1 MAKKKKKKDSY
12 FSAYGF
18 LSLVEPDASVTDA
31 IADYAGMD
39 EVTFAH
45 AFVGGSFDGFVVVK
59 SDVFEVIQ
67 SFILGPARRP
77 GELIDWTIL
86 VAAAVII
93 KAPHKKFVAMEGE
106 PHHESL
112 TRISTEPRKAAA
124 VLAAIDALYA
134 EKITADF
141 GARAAIVTGPKV
153 DILVELAAP
162 AIETLQGSIL
172 DDLTKIPGITAS
184 DSSFAFVE

>member
-1 MAKKKKKKDSY
+1 MAKKKKKDPL
-12 FSAYGF
+12 FAAYGF
-18 LSLVEPDASVTDA
+18 LTLVEPDASVQGA
-31 IADYAGMD
+31 IDDYAGMD
-39 EVTFAH
+39 AVTFAH

-59 SDVFEVIQ
+59 TDVFEVIQ

-77 GELIDWTIL
+77 GELIDWAIL

-93 KAPHKKFVAMEGE
+93 RAPHKKFVAMEGE

-112 TRISTEPRKAAA
+112 TRISTEPRKAEA

-134 EKITADF
+134 KKIAADF
-141 GARAAIVTGPKV
+141 GARAAIVSGPKV

-162 AIETLQGSIL
+162 ALETLQGSIL
-172 DDLTKIPGITAS
+172 DNLTKIPGITAS

>member
-1 MAKKKKKKDSY
+1 MAKKKKKKDAY

-18 LSLVEPDASVTDA
+18 LSLAEPDASVTDA
-31 IADYAGMD
+31 IADYAAMD

-45 AFVGGSFDGFVVVK
+45 AFVGGSSDGFV
-59 SDVFEVIQ
+59 VIQ

-93 KAPHKKFVAMEGE
+93 RAPHKKFVAMEGE

-112 TRISTEPRKAAA
+112 TRISTEPR
-124 VLAAIDALYA
+124 
-134 EKITADF
+134 
-141 GARAAIVTGPKV
+141 
-153 DILVELAAP
+153 
-162 AIETLQGSIL
+162 
-172 DDLTKIPGITAS
+172 
-184 DSSFAFVE
+184 